1 MYYNMQNLNLFHD
14 ASASM
19 AKEGLALSPAL
30 LKEAGSKGTSYEE
43 MFSPAALPLPRLPW
57 LIQAL
62 TDLEEESEF
71 KAPLIVSLLPILGA
85 LATNVRFNYY
95 DGEEHS
101 FSFMTCIQGET
112 SSGKSFVKRYVDL
125 LTIPFL
131 EEEDRL
137 GPQTTSISAL
147 CQRMQRTCGKH
158 LFTFYPELA
167 ILVQHSKRGSWA
179 NLNQFFCLAFDNSL
193 YSQEMIS
200 RQGTWSGT
208 IQLLLNMLATGTEK
222 ALKSFFNGNAIE
234 GGMLNRWIVTELPE
248 RLGDP
253 MRRCR
258 QITEDLKY
266 EVGSAALWLMEQGG
280 QIAFP
285 SLLKAIEVWVNRK
298 GELAKAT
305 ASKAVDEFR
314 KRSAVNGFRAG
325 MLCYLLEQ
333 YHPTLTEDE
342 IVNFGLWVAE
352 YVFRNH
358 MSLFGSQVDKAA
370 SEHQRING
378 HRVPYMLP
386 MLPKLFTREDV
397 SQLQTKLGNSNADPK
412 QNISY
417 WKQIGCIKEVVKGL
431 RYEKVV

>member
-1 MYYNMQNLNLFHD
+1 MSDFFTQD

-30 LKEAGSKGTSYEE
+30 LKEAGSKGTSYAE
-43 MFSPAALPLPRLPW
+43 MFSPAALALPRLPW

-253 MRRCR
+253 MRRFR
-258 QITEDLKY
+258 PITEDMKY

-333 YHPTLTEDE
+333 YNSTLTEDE

-378 HRVPYMLP
+378 HKVPYMLP
-386 MLPKLFTREDV
+386 MLPKQFTREDV
-397 SQLQTKLGNSNADPK
+397 SRVQIESGNSNSDPK

-417 WKQIGCIKEVVKGL
+417 WKQIKCIKEVKKGL
-431 RYEKVV
+431 LYEKVV

>member
-1 MYYNMQNLNLFHD
+1 MQNLNLFHD

-19 AKEGLALSPAL
+19 AKEGLALSPTL
-30 LKEAGSKGTSYEE
+30 LKEAGSKGTSYAE
-43 MFSPAALPLPRLPW
+43 MFSQATLPLPRLPW

-71 KAPLIVSLLPILGA
+71 KAPLVVALLPILGA
-85 LATNVRFNYY
+85 LATNIRFDYY

-101 FSFMTCIQGET
+101 LSFMTCIQGET

-147 CQRMQRTCGKH
+147 CQKMQITCGKH

-167 ILVQHSKRGSWA
+167 VLVQHSKRGSWA
-179 NLNQFFCLAFDNSL
+179 NLNQFFCLAFDNSI
-193 YSQEMIS
+193 YSQAMIS

-208 IQLLLNMLATGTEK
+208 IQLLLNMLATGTPR
-222 ALKSFFNGNAIE
+222 ACKSFFNGNAIE
-234 GGMLNRWIVTELPE
+234 GGMLNRWIITELPDRFGE
-248 RLGDP
+248 P
-253 MRRCR
+253 MRRFR
-258 QITEDLKY
+258 PITEDLKY

-280 QIAFP
+280 QLAFP
-285 SLLKAIEVWVNRK
+285 PLLEAIQTWVNQK
-298 GELAKAT
+298 GDLAKAT

-333 YHPTLTEDE
+333 YNSTLTEDE

-352 YVFRNH
+352 YTFCNH
-358 MSLFGSQVDKAA
+358 MSLFGSRVDKAA
-370 SEHQRING
+370 SEKQRING
-378 HRVPYMLP
+378 HKVPYMLP
-386 MLPKLFTREDV
+386 MLPKQFTREDV
-397 SQLQTKLGNSNADPK
+397 SLLQTQLGNSNADPK